1 MSMDA
6 TQLWDRLLEAMQQ
19 RIGRE
24 DTEIW
29 LSGARALQLDGDVLT
44 LEVSNRYYRDWITD
58 NHLNDMVGEASAL
71 RGRPTRIELTTQDA
85 ADHTGDHRG
94 TTEQPR
100 AVGVS
105 AGQTFENFV
114 VGECNQFAHAAA
126 RAVSDSPADQYNPLF
141 VWGSTGLGK
150 THLMHAVANH
160 ILATDP
166 SSRIVY
172 VTAED
177 FMNDMINCL
186 RYKRM
191 EDFRDKYRKRASVLL
206 VDDVQFLSGKE
217 RTQVEFF
224 HTFNALVNSGRQ
236 IVLTADVNPKD
247 IDKLEPRLRTRFE
260 GGLLADI
267 SAPDSETLLA
277 ILRQK
282 SELQNLSIP
291 PDLAEAIAHQV
302 EGNIRELEGI
312 LNRLAALHTFYNQPL
327 TLAFARDKMPN
338 VFRTSPIVLTV
349 PTIIEAVARFHS
361 LRSADITG
369 SKRTR
374 TLTRPR
380 QIAMFLARR
389 YTSLSFPELG
399 REFGGRDHSTIQY
412 GYKKVAKEIKDD
424 ADLAYKIKLIESSLK
439 VRNPS

>member
-1 MSMDA
+1 MDSSE
-6 TQLWDRLLEAMQQ
+6 LWDRLLEAMQQ

-24 DTEIW
+24 DVEIW
-29 LSGARALQLDGDVLT
+29 LTTAKPLKLEGDVLG
-44 LEVSNRYYRDWITD
+44 LEVANRYYRDWITD
-58 NHLNDMVGEASAL
+58 NYLPDLVGEASAL
-71 RGRPTRIELTTQDA
+71 RGRPTRVELVTQDA
-85 ADHTGDHRG
+85 HEGGVEERGSAD
-94 TTEQPR
+94 QPR
-100 AVGVS
+100 AIGVS
-105 AGQTFENFV
+105 AGQTFDNFV

-126 RAVSDSPADQYNPLF
+126 RGVADSPAEQYNPLF

-166 SSRIVY
+166 SARIVY

-191 EDFRDKYRKRASVLL
+191 EDFRNKYRKRASVLL

-267 SAPDSETLLA
+267 SAPDKETLLA
-277 ILRQK
+277 ILQQK
-282 SELQNLSIP
+282 SEQQGLSIP
-291 PDLAEAIAHQV
+291 SDLADAIAHQV

-327 TLAFARDKMPN
+327 TLEFARDKMPN
-338 VFRTSPIVLTV
+338 IFRASPVVLTV
-349 PTIIEAVARFHS
+349 PAIIEAVARFHS

-412 GYKKVAKEIKDD
+412 GFKKVAKEIKDD
-424 ADLAYKIKLIESSLK
+424 ADLAYKIKLIEASLK
-439 VRNPS
+439 VRPR

>member
-1 MSMDA
+1 MDA
-6 TQLWDRLLEAMQQ
+6 HELWDSLLEAMNH

-24 DTEIW
+24 DVEIW
-29 LSGARALQLDGDVLT
+29 LNAATPIHLQDDSIC
-44 LEVSNRYYRDWITD
+44 LEVENRYYVDWITENYLAD
-58 NHLNDMVGEASAL
+58 LVGEASAL
-71 RGRPTRIELTTQDA
+71 RGRPTRFEFQTRASSEQHEKT
-85 ADHTGDHRG
+85 RG
-94 TTEQPR
+94 AEAPR
-100 AVGVS
+100 SVGVS
-105 AGQTFENFV
+105 SNQTFTNFV

-126 RAVSDSPADQYNPLF
+126 RGVADSPAQQYNPLF
-141 VWGSTGLGK
+141 IWGSTGLGK

-160 ILATDP
+160 ILGTDP
-166 SSRIVY
+166 SARIVY

-191 EDFRDKYRKRASVLL
+191 EDFRNKYRKRASVLL
-206 VDDVQFLSGKE
+206 VDDVQFLSSKE

-236 IVLTADVNPKD
+236 VVLTADVNPKD
-247 IDKLEPRLRTRFE
+247 IDDLEPRLRTRFE

-267 SAPDSETLLA
+267 SAPDSETLIA

-282 SELQNLSIP
+282 AELQGLHIP
-291 PDLAEAIAHQV
+291 ADLAEAISHQV

-312 LNRLAALHTFYNQPL
+312 LNRLAALHTFYTEPI
-327 TLAFARDKMPN
+327 TLEFAREKMPN
-338 VFRTSPIVLTV
+338 IFRSTHRMLTV
-349 PTIIEAVARFHS
+349 PGIIEAVARYHR
-361 LRSADITG
+361 LRSADLTG

-380 QIAMFLARR
+380 QIAMYLARR
-389 YTSLSFPELG
+389 YTDLSFPDLG

-412 GYKKVAKEIKDD
+412 GFKKINKEVKDD
-424 ADLAYKIKLIESSLK
+424 ADLAYTIQLIEQSLK
-439 VRNPS
+439 VRAR

>member
-1 MSMDA
+1 MSMDSSE
-6 TQLWDRLLEAMQQ
+6 LWDRLLEAMQQ

-24 DTEIW
+24 DVEIW
-29 LSGARALQLDGDVLT
+29 LTTAKPLKLEGDVLG
-44 LEVSNRYYRDWITD
+44 LEVANRYYRDWITD
-58 NHLNDMVGEASAL
+58 NYLPDLVGEASAL
-71 RGRPTRIELTTQDA
+71 RGRPTRVELVTQDA
-85 ADHTGDHRG
+85 HEGGVEERGSAD
-94 TTEQPR
+94 QPR
-100 AVGVS
+100 AIGVS
-105 AGQTFENFV
+105 AGQTFDNFV

-126 RAVSDSPADQYNPLF
+126 RGVADSPAEQYNPLF

-166 SSRIVY
+166 SARIVY

-191 EDFRDKYRKRASVLL
+191 EDFRNKYRKRASVLL

-267 SAPDSETLLA
+267 SAPDKETLLA
-277 ILRQK
+277 ILQQK
-282 SELQNLSIP
+282 SEQQGLSIP
-291 PDLAEAIAHQV
+291 SDLADAIAHQV

-327 TLAFARDKMPN
+327 TLEFARDKMPN
-338 VFRTSPIVLTV
+338 IFRASPVVLTV
-349 PTIIEAVARFHS
+349 PAIIEAVARFHS

-412 GYKKVAKEIKDD
+412 GFKKVAKEIKDD
-424 ADLAYKIKLIESSLK
+424 ADLAYKIKLIEASLK
-439 VRNPS
+439 VRPR